1 MPFKVENHNYG
12 FQKLEI
18 FMKSVVLVEA
28 LMVLPPLVCSEGF
41 FTDHNEKMIKNHCKI
56 VFFSQTLAISKLSST
71 KHISKLAAEY

>member
-56 VFFSQTLAISKLSST
+56 VIFHRLRLFLSS
-71 KHISKLAAEY
+71 HPLNIFQN